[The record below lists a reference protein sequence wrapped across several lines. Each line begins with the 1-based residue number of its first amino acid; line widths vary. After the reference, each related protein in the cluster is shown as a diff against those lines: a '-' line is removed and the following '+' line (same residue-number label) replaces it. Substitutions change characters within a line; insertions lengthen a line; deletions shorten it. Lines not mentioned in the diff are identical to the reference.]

1 MNLRIG
7 QLSDRFY
14 VSGQI
19 AADHVAV
26 LAEHG
31 FKTIV
36 NNRPDGEQW
45 GQPTSDEI
53 AAAAAEHGID
63 YVFLPVRSNG
73 VVPADVE
80 AFIAAREKMK
90 GPCCCSAAPGL
101 AARCSGSSRS
111 SPASWPV
118 LRNAAALSGFSTV
131 SPGVG
136 KVLRPRFP

>member
-80 AFIAAREKMK
+80 AFIAAREKMQE
-90 GPCCCSAAPGL
+90 GPVLLFCRTG
-101 AARCSGSSRS
+101 ARCTMLWQL
-111 SPASWPV
+111 AEQ
-118 LRNAAALSGFSTV
+118 
-131 SPGVG
+131 PG
-136 KVLRPRFP
+136 